1 MAQWL
6 KNPPANARDAG
17 LIPGWGRSPGEGSI
31 LAWEIPWTEEP
42 GRLQPMGLRKGWT
55 QLSDQTATAC
65 KKNVS
70 ITPFISHPMVKKLI
84 STEYFFPEPPR
95 VFKTTPRFWTGF
107 LLVLDITFPWHMM
120 NSIQSLLFYII
131 SCLTLQQLQKL
142 AFWLSFQ
149 QLIYFFASEYF
160 LILSFQGP
168 KLRMDWISLLD
179 LYLIGKPNY
188 SFGSYSSCQEPI
200 LTPVPL
206 C

>member
-149 QLIYFFASEYF
+149 QLIFFF
-160 LILSFQGP
+160 C
-168 KLRMDWISLLD
+168 KWIFFVFPTTNLFFCKWIFFDS
-179 LYLIGKPNY
+179 
-188 SFGSYSSCQEPI
+188 
-200 LTPVPL
+200 
-206 C
+206 